1 MSLNH
6 AELIAIGTELLDP
19 WHLDTNGAYLIRQLG
34 TIGIVVRFRTV
45 VGDDPDD
52 LTNVFRIALGRS
64 DLIIATGGLG
74 PTIDDRTRETVAALL
89 GRPLE
94 ERAVIVAD
102 LETRYAQIGLALSQ
116 GARRQASVPRDA
128 EVLPNH
134 RGSAPGLLIREGK
147 ATIVLLPG
155 VPAEMREMVVDSLL
169 TRLASGSTRVAYRTL
184 LIAGLTESE
193 VDQRLDPVAKNAA
206 GIGWTI
212 LASPG
217 QVSIHLSE
225 PVKGGEEATRIA
237 VTETEIRRIL
247 GDRLFAVDNET
258 MEGVVGRMLHA
269 SGGTLA
275 VAESMTGG
283 GVARAITTVPGSS
296 RYFVGGVVCY
306 SDRVKRQEVGVRPET
321 LDRHGAVS
329 AEVAEEMAAGIRDR
343 LGSHW
348 GLSVTG
354 YAGPETGSGH
364 PPGQVFVGLSGAGKP
379 RAESFS
385 FPGDRD
391 AVRLRAVRGS
401 LDLLRR
407 TLLDESG

>member
-19 WHLDTNGAYLIRQLG
+19 WHLDTNGAYLTRQLG
-34 TIGIVVRFRTV
+34 TIGIAVRFRTV

-52 LTNVFRIALGRS
+52 LTDVFRIALGRS

-94 ERAVIVAD
+94 ERAGIVAD
-102 LETRYAQIGLALSQ
+102 LETRYAQIGLGLSE

-128 EVLPNH
+128 VVLPNR

-147 ATIVLLPG
+147 ATIALLPG

-169 TRLASGSTRVAYRTL
+169 SRLESGSTRIAYRTL

-193 VDQRLDPVAKNAA
+193 VDRRLDPVAKNAA

-258 MEGVVGRMLHA
+258 MEGVVGRLLHD

-283 GVARAITTVPGSS
+283 GVA
-296 RYFVGGVVCY
+296 
-306 SDRVKRQEVGVRPET
+306 
-321 LDRHGAVS
+321 
-329 AEVAEEMAAGIRDR
+329 
-343 LGSHW
+343 
-348 GLSVTG
+348 
-354 YAGPETGSGH
+354 
-364 PPGQVFVGLSGAGKP
+364 
-379 RAESFS
+379 
-385 FPGDRD
+385 
-391 AVRLRAVRGS
+391 
-401 LDLLRR
+401 
-407 TLLDESG
+407 

>member
-1 MSLNH
+1 MSLRQ

-19 WHLDTNGAYLIRQLG
+19 WHLDTNGAYLVQQLG
-34 TIGIVVRFRTV
+34 TAGIAVRFRTV

-52 LTNVFRIALGRS
+52 LMEVFRMALSRS
-64 DLIIATGGLG
+64 ELIIATGGLG

-94 ERAVIVAD
+94 ERAEIVAD
-102 LETRYAQIGLALSQ
+102 LRTRYAQIGLPLSE
-116 GARRQASVPRDA
+116 GARRQASVPCGA
-128 EVLPNH
+128 IVLPNH

-147 ATIVLLPG
+147 ATIALLPG
-155 VPAEMREMVVDSLL
+155 VPAEMRQMVEDSLL
-169 TRLASGSTRVAYRTL
+169 SKLGSGSIRVAYRTL
-184 LIAGLTESE
+184 RIAGLSESE
-193 VDQRLDPVAKNAA
+193 VDRRLEPVAKDAA

-212 LASPG
+212 LGSPG

-225 PVKGGEEATRIA
+225 PVKRGGEARRIA
-237 VTETEIRRIL
+237 GIEAEIRRIL
-247 GDRLFAVDNET
+247 GRRLFAVDDET
-258 MEGVVGRMLHA
+258 LEGVVGRLLRD

-283 GVARAITTVPGSS
+283 GVASAITAVPGSS

-306 SDRVKRQEVGVRPET
+306 SDRLKRQEVGVRPET

-329 AEVAEEMAAGIRDR
+329 TEVAAEMAAGIRER
-343 LGSHW
+343 LGARW

-354 YAGPETGSGH
+354 YAGPGAGGGH
-364 PPGQVFVGLSGAGKP
+364 PPGLVFVGLSGAGEP

-391 AVRLRAVRGS
+391 AVRLRAVSGG

-407 TLLDESG
+407 ALLDETG